1 MELKRLMDLDGVV
14 RRKREVAKTSIHG
27 DQFYWWKKLEY
38 PERTPTMGTQLVNFI
53 TCGCVSIAPF

>member
-1 MELKRLMDLDGVV
+1 VAIDFAHVSDCILELL
-14 RRKREVAKTSIHG
+14 HG